1 MINFNIL
8 KKIKRVREEDK
19 RNFKKGIRSDRNEK
33 VENWPSNIF
42 QKIFSKISNHEFTAY
57 YNTSELL
64 SLESK
69 IANYYKIK
77 IRNFII
83 NHGGDGV
90 IKEFLLSNY
99 KNKMRVLINSNNY
112 GMYKVYFKGL
122 NIKYNE
128 IPYIFDKKNK
138 NLFQLDKKYLKRYI
152 RKSDIFFYTNP
163 NVVSN
168 SDISLKD
175 FNNLCKK
182 YPKKL
187 FFIDESYIGFG
198 QKTYLKLIRNNK
210 NIYIMRS
217 ITKTFGLA
225 SARVGFLIAHH
236 ESIKPYKALQ
246 TPYPVSL
253 FSGKCLEYFIANKTI
268 VNTYNS
274 NVSKGREFFCK
285 ELKKKNYLVNNG
297 KGLSILIYFTSKKSL
312 KTQYKK
318 LEKNYIY
325 TKMVKVNSNYFL
337 RVTCS
342 PVKTM
347 KKIIKFF

>member
-1 MINFNIL
+1 MINLNNL

-19 RNFKKGIRSDRNEK
+19 RNFEKGIRSDRNEK

-42 QKIFSKISNHEFTAY
+42 QKIFNKISRHEFTAY

-69 IANYYKIK
+69 IAKYYKIK
-77 IRNFII
+77 INNFII

-90 IKEFLLSNY
+90 IKEFLLANY

-122 NIKYNE
+122 NIKCNE

-138 NLFQLDKKYLKRYI
+138 NLFQLDKKYLKKHL

-168 SDISLKD
+168 SDISLND
-175 FNNLCKK
+175 LNNLCKK

-187 FFIDESYIGFG
+187 FFIDESYNGFG
-198 QKTYLKLIRNNK
+198 EKTFLKLIRNNK
-210 NIYIMRS
+210 NIYILRS

-236 ESIKPYKALQ
+236 ESIKPFKALQ

-253 FSGKCLEYFIANKTI
+253 FSGKCLEYFIANKRI
-268 VNTYNS
+268 VNTYNF
-274 NVSKGREFFCK
+274 NVSKGREFFCNQ
-285 ELKKKNYLVNNG
+285 LKKKNYLVNNG
-297 KGLSILIYFTSKKSL
+297 KGLSILIYFNSKKSL
-312 KTQYKK
+312 KKKFKK

-342 PVKTM
+342 PVKIM
-347 KKIIKFF
+347 KKILRFF

>member
-1 MINFNIL
+1 MINFNNL
-8 KKIKRVREEDK
+8 KKIKRVREDDK

-33 VENWPSNIF
+33 VENWSPNIF
-42 QKIFSKISNHEFTAY
+42 KKIFNKIQSHEFTAY
-57 YNTSELL
+57 YNTSKLL

-69 IANYYKIK
+69 IAKYYKIK
-77 IRNFII
+77 INNFVI

-90 IKEFLLSNY
+90 IKEFLIANY

-128 IPYIFDKKNK
+128 IPYIFDKKKK
-138 NLFQLDKKYLKRYI
+138 NLFRLDKKYLKKNI

-168 SDISLKD
+168 SDLSFKD
-175 FNNLCKK
+175 LNNLCKK
-182 YPKKL
+182 YRKKL

-198 QKTYLKLIRNNK
+198 QKTFLKLIKNNK
-210 NIYIMRS
+210 NLYIMRS

-225 SARVGFLIAHH
+225 SARIGFLIAHH
-236 ESIKPYKALQ
+236 DSIKAFKAIQ

-253 FSGKCLEYFIANKTI
+253 FSGKCLEYFIENKRI
-268 VNTYNS
+268 VHTYNS
-274 NVSKGREFFCK
+274 NVSKGREFFCN
-285 ELKKKNYLVNNG
+285 ELKKKSYLVNNG
-297 KGLSILIYFTSKKSL
+297 HGLSILIYFNSKKNLSS
-312 KTQYKK
+312 QFKK
-318 LEKNYIY
+318 LERNYIY

-347 KKIIKFF
+347 KKILKFF

>member
-1 MINFNIL
+1 MINLNIL
-8 KKIKRVREEDK
+8 KKIKRAREEDK

-69 IANYYKIK
+69 IAKFYKIK
-77 IRNFII
+77 IQNFVI

-90 IKEFLLSNY
+90 IKEFLLTNY
-99 KNKMRVLINSNNY
+99 KNNMRVLINSNNY

-122 NIKYNE
+122 NIKYKE
-128 IPYIFDKKNK
+128 IPYIFDKKKK
-138 NLFQLDKKYLKRYI
+138 NLFQLDKKYLKKNI
-152 RKSDIFFYTNP
+152 KKSDIFFYTNP

-168 SDISLKD
+168 SDISSEDL
-175 FNNLCKK
+175 NSLCKK

-198 QKTYLKLIRNNK
+198 QKTFLKLIRNNK
-210 NIYIMRS
+210 NVYIMRS

-253 FSGKCLEYFIANKTI
+253 FSGKCLEYFITNKRI

-274 NVSKGREFFCK
+274 NVSKGREFFCN

-297 KGLSILIYFTSKKSL
+297 KGLSVLIYFNSKKTL
-312 KTQYKK
+312 TTQFKK
-318 LEKNYIY
+318 LEKKFIY
-325 TKMVKVNSNYFL
+325 TKIVKVNSNYFL
-337 RVTCS
+337 RITCS
-342 PVKTM
+342 PIKTM